1 MRFFRTPLS
10 MLFPAL
16 LAPVAQAQIPPNS
29 FKHIIIIVQENRT
42 PDNLFGYWATTPCTG
57 NGGGFAGAD
66 LQNGGN
72 SVVGGAICAVP
83 QPMNSGTGT
92 FQDPGHQFEDWTAD
106 YDLQNSVG
114 KMDGFCHTIS
124 PVTHQ
129 VTYVACPNPNTPSP
143 YSYIQQPDVAP
154 YFSIATTYGFAN
166 YMFQTNEG
174 PSFPAHQF
182 LFTGTSAPVA
192 PNDPS
197 GYYWD
202 FVRDNPPDSSEFDT
216 SGCPYNAGGGYP
228 PAPWI
233 HPDRTILPSP
243 VTYEC
248 YPHDSLVTGSICSN
262 GVCDKISSWT
272 YYSPLPNGI
281 IWNAPEAIPEVC
293 YSMNSTDSQGTPCGG
308 TEWNNHM
315 KFYSTMGDAPI
326 FQDITSCNLAKISWV
341 IPDLAWSDH
350 PFSNVTGAALGPSWV
365 ADIVNAIGN
374 NYLGGRCDYWG
385 THSGSVLSVEPTA
398 IFIVWDDWG
407 GFYDH
412 LKPQVLTGSPNG
424 NSWNCPAP
432 ATNNWGCG
440 YTYGFR
446 VPFMVVSEFT
456 GTKSGANYTGYI
468 SGPCGVAG
476 QPSCPNTTAK
486 YQHDFGSILAFTEH
500 NFGLS
505 NVDQSGHNGY
515 ADYNAPDWS
524 ADHITH
530 VPLSDFFALW
540 TSNSSVGRPF
550 ILVPS
555 SYGPSFFESYYAT
568 HAATPTGP
576 DTD

>member
-1 MRFFRTPLS
+1 
-10 MLFPAL
+10 
-16 LAPVAQAQIPPNS
+16 
-29 FKHIIIIVQENRT
+29 VQENRT
-42 PDNLFGYWATTPCTG
+42 PDNLFGSYVSSSSCGGTP
-57 NGGGFAGAD
+57 NFAGAD
-66 LQNGGN
+66 INNFGYTLNGTAR
-72 SVVGGAICAVP
+72 VQICNKS
-83 QPMNSGTGT
+83 QPMNNNSGD
-92 FQDPGHQFEDWTAD
+92 FDPGHQYEDWTAD
-106 YDLQNSVG
+106 YDGGSPG
-114 KMDGFCHTIS
+114 MDGFCHGL
-124 PVTHQ
+124 
-129 VTYVACPNPNTPSP
+129 TYAQCITSPSP
-143 YSYIQQPDVAP
+143 YSHIQTSDVGP

-192 PNDPS
+192 PNDPN

-202 FVRDNPPDSSEFDT
+202 FVRDNPPQSSEFDA
-216 SGCPYNAGGGYP
+216 SGCPYDNQEGDP
-228 PAPWI
+228 PASWI
-233 HPDRTILPSP
+233 HPDRTTLTSP

-248 YPHDSLVTGSICSN
+248 YPHDSLVTSSSCTN
-262 GVCDKISSWT
+262 GICDKISSWT

-281 IWNAPEAIPEVC
+281 IWNAPEAIPEAC
-293 YSMNSTDSQGTPCGG
+293 YGENDTTNVPAACGTVNGG
-308 TEWNNHM
+308 AEWNNHM

-398 IFIVWDDWG
+398 IFTVWDDWG

-412 LKPQVLTGSPNG
+412 IQPYKVLTGSPSG
-424 NSWNCPAP
+424 SSWNCPAP

-468 SGPCGVAG
+468 SGPCGIAG

-505 NVDQSGHNGY
+505 NVDQSGNNGY

-550 ILVPS
+550 IQVPS
-555 SYGPSFFESYYAT
+555 SYGPSFFETYYAT